1 MSAETHDWKDDPR
14 LLAYALGERDELG
27 ASDLAEIEAALES
40 DAACRAAYDELTG
53 LLPRLERAFAGE
65 GAAAGAASL
74 GSAAHDEIREAA
86 SRPARARTMP
96 AWARP
101 LMAAGLLGLAGV
113 ATWAAIERPGSEA
126 SGPAVGEDRA
136 LAEAEEESAG
146 SIEASEETAWRPEA
160 EVPHDGL
167 MLRSKAR
174 SAPGAPA
181 PSRGYRGPADEIREP
196 APLGQ
201 ALSEVAAAD
210 PRANWDAG
218 DPLRA
223 DFEFDGDAEELE
235 PAEEALDDVDALRPA
250 KPFKSAAD
258 DPFSTFSI
266 DVDTASYGMAR
277 AALNAGRLPDPDA
290 VRVEE
295 FVNYFD
301 YADPGPA
308 IGAPEP
314 FAVHVEVAAAPWE
327 PAHRLVRIGVQA
339 QEVDLSRRESA
350 NIVFLVDVS
359 GSMNRANK
367 LPLVKSALKTLTE
380 SLRPDDR
387 IAIVVYAGSEGLAL
401 ESTPMAAREA
411 ILQALERLDAGGST
425 NAGAGIQLAY
435 DVARQNFVTGGINR
449 VVLCTDGDFNVG
461 VTGEG
466 ALEELIAGEAA
477 TGIELTVLGFGRSSG
492 GDSRMEALSNRG
504 DGNYAVIDSEMSAR
518 RVLAEELGGTLVTV
532 AKDVKIQV
540 AFNERQVQAYRLV
553 GYENRMLAHA
563 DFTDDRVDAGE
574 IGSGHHVT
582 ALYEVVPVGVPF
594 DAAREDVEA
603 ALADAGEPGDADD
616 AFEGGVGASEGDDGA
631 GRAAPPEPYR
641 GEGLME
647 VRLRFKRPG
656 RATSEPFRRE
666 ASDGGQPFATAS
678 DDLRFAASVAAFA
691 RILRR
696 SAAAEGV
703 TLADVRRWALEAK
716 GEDPG
721 GLREAFIGLVER
733 AIELEAR

>member
-1 MSAETHDWKDDPR
+1 MSAETHSAETHDWKDDPR

-27 ASDLAEIEAALES
+27 ARDLEEIEAALES
-40 DAACRAAYDELTG
+40 DAACRAAYGELTG

-65 GAAAGAASL
+65 GVAAGAASL

-86 SRPARARTMP
+86 SRPARGLTMP

-113 ATWAAIERPGSEA
+113 ATWAAIERSGRDA
-126 SGPAVGEDRA
+126 SGPAVGADRA
-136 LAEAEEESAG
+136 LAEAEEPAG
-146 SIEASEETAWRPEA
+146 SMEASLEAAPRPSRLA
-160 EVPHDGL
+160 PAADGAPVGTGGATGGRYGGRA
-167 MLRSKAR
+167 RSKAE
-174 SAPGAPA
+174 APRFRAFSTGGVDEAGSSVAVDPDRDGAWVD
-181 PSRGYRGPADEIREP
+181 REEADLDEE
-196 APLGQ
+196 
-201 ALSEVAAAD
+201 
-210 PRANWDAG
+210 
-218 DPLRA
+218 
-223 DFEFDGDAEELE
+223 AEELDL
-235 PAEEALDDVDALRPA
+235 AEALRPA
-250 KPFKSAAD
+250 KPFKFAAE

-277 AALNAGRLPDPDA
+277 AALNAGRFPDPGA

-301 YADPGPA
+301 YADAGPA
-308 IGAPEP
+308 IGSPEP

-367 LPLVKSALKTLTE
+367 LPLVKSALVTLTE

-435 DVARQNFVTGGINR
+435 DVARQHFVTGGINR

-461 VTGEG
+461 VTEEG
-466 ALEELIAGEAA
+466 ALEELIAAEAA

-492 GDSRMEALSNRG
+492 GDARMEALSNRG

-563 DFTDDRVDAGE
+563 DFADDRVDAGE

-594 DAAREDVEA
+594 PDPRADLEPV
-603 ALADAGEPGDADD
+603 LADVGDDDGGLEGGLGGGLGEGAGDAS
-616 AFEGGVGASEGDDGA
+616 APV
-631 GRAAPPEPYR
+631 APPEPYR
-641 GEGLME
+641 GGGLME

-656 RATSEPFRRE
+656 SSASEPVRYE

-691 RILRR
+691 RILGR

-716 GEDPG
+716 GDDPG
-721 GLREAFIGLVER
+721 GLREAFVGLVER
-733 AIELEAR
+733 AMELEGR